1 MNTLDRPGGPLDASA
16 AAEKAI
22 LLAYTN
28 GFLTRSV
35 VMQQLDLS
43 WYGDLLQKMNAHG
56 IKRPSASAADMLVME
71 QAADE
76 VLASLGRPKARCT
89 RLNKQEHDG

>member
-1 MNTLDRPGGPLDASA
+1 MNTLDPPVEPLHDSA
-16 AAEKAI
+16 AAEKVI

-28 GFLTRSV
+28 GVLTRSV
-35 VMQQLDLS
+35 AMQQLGLS
-43 WYGDLLQKMNAHG
+43 WYGDLLQKMSAYG
-56 IKRPSASAADMLVME
+56 ITRPSASAADMLVME